1 MRRLGLTWRRGL
13 AAALLVLGGL
23 AAVLWFAPSDQYL
36 LLPDKA
42 RLVEPLV
49 EVPSE
54 PANGDEGEGKGGIF
68 MVDILVRKA
77 NLLERL
83 FPGLNDGATLV
94 PARIFN
100 PVGVSEQERR
110 KSSNLDMTRS
120 QQIAAAVALRSLGY
134 LVDATPS
141 GAEISLVV
149 PGTPAA
155 EAKLQPGDVIVE
167 AEGQEVRTPE
177 DLRSALET
185 VAPGTQITVTI
196 RRSGGLSEH
205 TVGTIP
211 AEDNQDRAVM
221 GVIVQQAADIEL
233 PVKIKIDAGSIGGP
247 SAGLAFALDIVDE
260 LGTDVDR
267 GRLIVVTGALALD
280 GQVEPIGGIKQKTI
294 GAKNAGADLFVV
306 PLGNAA
312 EARVYAD
319 GLEIVPVAT
328 FEEAL
333 DDLGAEPVTS

>member
-1 MRRLGLTWRRGL
+1 MRRLLTWRRAL
-13 AAALLVLGGL
+13 ALAVLVLGGL

-54 PANGDEGEGKGGIF
+54 PANGDEGEGRGGIF

-94 PARIFN
+94 PAHVFN

-134 LVDATPS
+134 DVQAEPS
-141 GAEISLVV
+141 GALVSV
-149 PGTPAA
+149 VIPGAPADGVLEPA
-155 EAKLQPGDVIVE
+155 DVIVA
-167 AEGQEVRTPE
+167 AEGRKVSSPGE
-177 DLRSALET
+177 LRDAFAV
-185 VAPGTQITVTI
+185 VAPGARVTVTV
-196 RRSGGLSEH
+196 RRDGALSTRALVTEAA
-205 TVGTIP
+205 P
-211 AEDNQDRAVM
+211 DDPQRAVI
-221 GVIVQQAADIEL
+221 GVIVEQAAAIRL
-233 PVKIKIDAGSIGGP
+233 PVRISIDAGSVGGP

-260 LGTDVDR
+260 LGPDVDR
-267 GRLIVVTGALALD
+267 GRKIVVTGELSLD
-280 GQVEPIGGIKQKTI
+280 GTVEPIGGIKQKTI
-294 GAKNAGADLFVV
+294 GAKEAGADLFVV
-306 PLGNAA
+306 PSGN
-312 EARVYAD
+312 Y
-319 GLEIVPVAT
+319 
-328 FEEAL
+328 EEAKRYAGDL
-333 DDLGAEPVTS
+333 QLVSVGTFSEALADLGVEPVS